1 MRRVL
6 FPSSRAITTT
16 RSDSHALP
24 ARMPNNLPLRQV
36 FLYLPFPCAIGD
48 PPENPLIVGRFSA
61 RYYPCKEYGK
71 GLRRQMDTVEE
82 LGGSYFFDGMIGLS
96 ASELAFWIVVDEAR
110 KQLGVSDILSLALI
124 IGGLPLVPVPGKLDA
139 KRTTKGTSYLSL
151 ASRKLITYQLNSSWK
166 TLTWKK
172 MLKGKWTPTKSLG
185 AFVGRWLPWIGVFIT
200 AYDLTMIGTRSL
212 KRYNLLV
219 RPEDRL

>member
-1 MRRVL
+1 
-6 FPSSRAITTT
+6 
-16 RSDSHALP
+16 
-24 ARMPNNLPLRQV
+24 
-36 FLYLPFPCAIGD
+36 
-48 PPENPLIVGRFSA
+48 
-61 RYYPCKEYGK
+61 
-71 GLRRQMDTVEE
+71 MDTVEE

-151 ASRKLITYQLNSSWK
+151 ALRKLITYQLNSSWK